1 MPFRLPPT
9 LPVTS
14 FVGVLLMEHNSRRR
28 FLWELGGGIAGL
40 AFCDVLKQQNLLAST
55 PVAGSP
61 MLPKRPHFQPKAKA
75 VISLFMNGG
84 TSHLDTFDPKPEL
97 TKRHF
102 EAPPSSLNIQ
112 TFFPNPGTFLKS
124 PFSFKKY
131 GQSGIEVSELFAHTA
146 ECIDDI
152 AVVRSMHALSNNHT
166 PAILQMMTGFIQ
178 PGRPSLGSW
187 SIYGLGTENQN
198 LPAFVVLLDSMGGP
212 LGGAQNWSSGFLP
225 GVYQGTP
232 FRNHGDP
239 IVDLASP
246 RFVEPEHQRS
256 RLDFIKALN
265 ERHLQQNNL
274 DSELS
279 ARIASYELAYRMQS
293 QAPDVVDLSRET
305 DATKKLYAM
314 DDPFCEHFGRNCLLA
329 RRLVEKGVRFVQ
341 LFGGGNAG
349 DDSWDA
355 HGNVEK
361 NHRKRAAS
369 VDKPIHGLL
378 TDLKSRGLLES
389 TLVVWHTEFGRMPIS
404 QSVSGRDHSPYGF
417 SVWLAGGGVKG
428 GQVIGATDEFGYRAL
443 VDPHS
448 VNDLHATILHLMGL
462 DHTQLTYF
470 HNGRMHRLTDVAGEV
485 MPQIS

>member
-1 MPFRLPPT
+1 MKF
-9 LPVTS
+9 
-14 FVGVLLMEHNSRRR
+14 ESRRQ
-28 FLWELGGGIAGL
+28 FLWNLGGGIAGL
-40 AFCDVLKQQNLLAST
+40 AFYDLLRQDKLLANEAL
-55 PVAGSP
+55 VSP
-61 MLPKRPHFQPKAKA
+61 LMPKKPHFQPKAKA

-84 TSHLDTFDPKPEL
+84 TSHVDSFDPKVEL
-97 TKRHF
+97 GKRHL
-102 EAPPSSLNIQ
+102 EAPPTSLNIQ

-124 PFSFKKY
+124 PFEFKKY
-131 GQSGIEVSELFAHTA
+131 GQSGIEVSELFAHTG
-146 ECIDDI
+146 ECVDDI

-178 PGRPSLGSW
+178 PGRPSVGSW

-232 FRNHGDP
+232 FRNHGEP
-239 IVDLASP
+239 IVDLASA
-246 RFVEPEHQRS
+246 RFVEQEHQRS

-265 ERHLQQNNL
+265 EHHLELNNL

-279 ARIASYELAYRMQS
+279 ARIAAYELAYRMQS
-293 QAPDVVDLSRET
+293 EAPAVVDLSKESE
-305 DATKKLYAM
+305 ATKKLYGM
-314 DDPFCEHFGRNCLLA
+314 DDPVCAHFGQNCLLA

-349 DDSWDA
+349 EDSWDA
-355 HGNVEK
+355 HSNLEK
-361 NHRKRAAS
+361 NHRKRAAA
-369 VDKPIHGLL
+369 VDKPIRGLL

-389 TLVVWHTEFGRMPIS
+389 TLVLWHTEFGRLPIS

-428 GQVIGATDEFGYRAL
+428 GQVIGATDEFGYRATIE
-443 VDPHS
+443 PHS
-448 VNDLHATILHLMGL
+448 VNDLHATVLHHLGL
-462 DHTQLTYF
+462 DHTQLTF
-470 HNGRMHRLTDVAGEV
+470 FQNGRMHRLTDVSGDV
-485 MPQIS
+485 IPQLS